1 MCAAI
6 TPAPLHPGPAM
17 RWIVILL
24 AALWLAGCASL
35 PDHVERPVSS
45 ALSAPSQ
52 TRLGQL
58 IQSRQTSAGARSDS
72 GFALLSSVEM
82 AYGGRLALIEAAQK
96 TLDLQYYAI
105 HADSSTE
112 RLLQR
117 LRAAARRGV
126 RVRIL
131 LDDFNTVGRDVQ
143 VLRLAYEPNIE
154 MRLFNPL
161 PGGRRS
167 SIGRILGSLDEISR
181 IQQRMHNKLFIA
193 DNVVGITGGRNL
205 GDAYFG
211 QDKGSNFIDMDVL
224 AVGRI
229 VTDMSASFDRFW
241 NNDLA
246 YPVQSLI
253 TQQELDQ
260 LSKPATDSST
270 PALSEAQAPIVAAA
284 PSVPATPITS
294 LPSTTTVLPD
304 GTPTIALANT
314 AIDLQ
319 SVTLTWAPAMLMVDK
334 PGKIGPDED
343 EVDAGDTLID
353 GLLGLMSKAKS
364 GIDIISPYFVPGR
377 QMMKVFADLKAKG
390 VRVRVLTNS
399 LASNDAPAA
408 HAGYARYRQ
417 ELLSEGIELY
427 EMRSES
433 SGELNALGSTGGSSG
448 SASGGSIGN
457 SRASL
462 HAKAVVVDSQ
472 LIVIGSMNLDLRSQ
486 IQNTEV
492 ALVIR
497 SASMSKEAIRQIE
510 STLRTDAYRVEQSPG
525 GTLVWRAPAGAGFAD
540 TRHEPDASLKLRLL
554 IQLISPFAPDEML

>member
-1 MCAAI
+1 
-6 TPAPLHPGPAM
+6 
-17 RWIVILL
+17 
-24 AALWLAGCASL
+24 
-35 PDHVERPVSS
+35 
-45 ALSAPSQ
+45 
-52 TRLGQL
+52 
-58 IQSRQTSAGARSDS
+58 
-72 GFALLSSVEM
+72 M
-82 AYGGRLALIEAAQK
+82 AYGGRLALIDAAQK

-112 RLLQR
+112 RLLER
-117 LRAAARRGV
+117 LRDAARRGV

-143 VLRLAYEPNIE
+143 VLRLANEPNIE

-161 PGGRRS
+161 PGGRS
-167 SIGRILGSLDEISR
+167 STIGRILGSIDELSR

-224 AVGRI
+224 AAGRI

-246 YPVQSLI
+246 YPVRYLV
-253 TQQELDQ
+253 TPQELDN
-260 LSKPATDSST
+260 LNKTRGGASAPGPDVATSPPVT
-270 PALSEAQAPIVAAA
+270 MP
-284 PSVPATPITS
+284 T
-294 LPSTTTVLPD
+294 LPPTTATTVIPD
-304 GTPTIALANT
+304 ETPTIALANT
-314 AIDLQ
+314 GLDLRRL
-319 SVTLTWAPAMLMVDK
+319 TLTWAPAMLMADK

-353 GLLGLMSKAKS
+353 GLLGVMTQAKNRV
-364 GIDIISPYFVPGR
+364 DIISPYFVPGR

-390 VRVRVLTNS
+390 VQVRVLTNS

-408 HAGYARYRQ
+408 HAGYARYRN
-417 ELLSEGIELY
+417 ELLADGIELY

-433 SGELNALGSTGGSSG
+433 SGELNALGSTGGSSSG
-448 SASGGSIGN
+448 SSGGSIAN

-462 HAKAVVVDSQ
+462 HAKAVVIDAR

-497 SASMSKEAIRQIE
+497 SASMSKEAIRQID
-510 STLRTDAYRVEQSPG
+510 STLRTDAYRVEQSG
-525 GTLVWRAPAGAGFAD
+525 GKLVWRAPAGAAFAD
-540 TRHEPDASLKLRLL
+540 STHEPDASLKLRLL
-554 IQLISPFAPDEML
+554 INLISPFAPDEML